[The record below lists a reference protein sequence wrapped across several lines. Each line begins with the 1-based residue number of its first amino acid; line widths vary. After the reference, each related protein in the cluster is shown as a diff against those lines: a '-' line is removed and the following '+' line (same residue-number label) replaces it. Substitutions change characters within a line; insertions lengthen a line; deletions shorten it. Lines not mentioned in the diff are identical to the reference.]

1 VAVIDPESPCFTIVT
16 AIDVQGESAPGVSSL
31 LTRRIEE
38 CACKSSGFV
47 SASLLARRGPASEA
61 GVGDGPSRLLEYAQ
75 WASGASH
82 ERFLERTDTAELS
95 AEIVARSISCRSE
108 TYELDAL
115 ISGRRCLDIV
125 APETRLTLVV
135 IMQPHRGKQ
144 AFINRYNQA
153 ETHDFFSGFEG
164 FLGVAFHLAE
174 SGSVL
179 EYLQWESMRA
189 LSAASSTDRFRTHL
203 ETNEKNCDRTDF
215 GFYDVV
221 RTITLNVPPV

>member
-1 VAVIDPESPCFTIVT
+1 VTVIDPESPCFTVVT
-16 AIDVQGESAPGVSSL
+16 AIDVPGEGAPGVSSL
-31 LTRRIEE
+31 LTRRTEE
-38 CACKSSGFV
+38 CAGQSPGFV

-61 GVGDGPSRLLEYAQ
+61 GAGDEPARLLEYAQ
-75 WASGASH
+75 WATGASY
-82 ERFLERTDTAELS
+82 ERFLQRADTAELS
-95 AEIVARSISCRSE
+95 AEIVARSISCGSE

-125 APETRLTLVV
+125 AQENRLTLVV
-135 IMQPHRGKQ
+135 IMQPHRGRQ
-144 AFINRYNQA
+144 AFVNRYNQA
-153 ETHDFFSGFEG
+153 ETHDFFRGFEG
-164 FLGVAFHLAE
+164 FVGVAFHLAE

-189 LSAASSTDRFRTHL
+189 LSAASSTERFRTHL

-221 RTITLNVPPV
+221 HTTPLGVPPG